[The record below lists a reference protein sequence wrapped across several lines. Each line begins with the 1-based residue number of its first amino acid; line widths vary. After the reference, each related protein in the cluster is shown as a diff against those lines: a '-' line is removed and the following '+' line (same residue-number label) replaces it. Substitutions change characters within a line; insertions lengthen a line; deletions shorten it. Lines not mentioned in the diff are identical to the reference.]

1 MVALWL
7 RHDNDDDQRHSE
19 RNTPRIKKTR
29 SGKSAQ
35 SEQRDNFYFRNNA
48 RWGES
53 RSCSNSPISEL
64 NQKNCEAKV
73 SEKLKIVVM
82 LGGPSAEREVSLRSG
97 AGVVKALR
105 SLGHTVVDLDPKKPD
120 WILPPDTEVVCLA
133 PLHGTYGEDGTVQ
146 RQLEKLGVLYTGCDS
161 ESSRIAF
168 DKVLT
173 KQKCIEA
180 GVPTAKF
187 LVLNSEK
194 APLPKDLRLPLVV
207 KPVRQGSSVGLQFVE
222 RAEDWQSALAEA
234 FKFDSEVLVEEK
246 IIGRETT
253 VAILDGEALPV
264 VEVRPKAGSYDYKN
278 KYTAGATEYFCP
290 AEFDATTT
298 EKIQTAALG
307 AFDAIGG
314 RDYAR
319 VDVMIRANGEPVVL
333 EVNTLP
339 GMTETSLLPKAAAAA
354 GLSYEELCQRMIDLA
369 LKRKP
374 IVQMR
379 KQREE
384 IYVV

>member
-1 MVALWL
+1 M
-7 RHDNDDDQRHSE
+7 
-19 RNTPRIKKTR
+19 
-29 SGKSAQ
+29 SG
-35 SEQRDNFYFRNNA
+35 R
-48 RWGES
+48 
-53 RSCSNSPISEL
+53 
-64 NQKNCEAKV
+64 
-73 SEKLKIVVM
+73 LKIVVM

-105 SLGHTVVDLDPKKPD
+105 SLGHTVVELDPKTPD

-146 RQLEKLGVLYTGCDS
+146 RQLAQLGVLYTGCDS
-161 ESSRIAF
+161 EASRIAF

-187 LVLNSEK
+187 VVVSSEK

-222 RAEDWQSALAEA
+222 RAEGWPNALAEA
-234 FKFDSEVLVEEK
+234 LKFDSEVLVEEK
-246 IIGRETT
+246 IIGSETT
-253 VAILDGEALPV
+253 VGILDGAVLPI
-264 VEVRPKAGSYDYKN
+264 VEVRPKVGSYDYRN
-278 KYTAGATEYFCP
+278 KYTAGNTEYFCP
-290 AEFDATTT
+290 AEFDAATTK
-298 EKIQTAALG
+298 KIQATALG
-307 AFDAIGG
+307 AFRAIRG

-319 VDVMIRANGEPVVL
+319 VDVMVRVNGEPVVL

-354 GLSYEELCQRMIDLA
+354 GISYEGLCQRMIDLA
-369 LKRKP
+369 LKRKF
-374 IVQMR
+374 VTKER
-379 KQREE
+379 KEHKIE
-384 IYVV
+384 LAPVAFASIFFASFVFFCG